1 MTEESPN
8 NNIKKRLRS
17 ATSKKSVKKRQ
28 RSEKKKLQLSHKKI
42 KKKCGIC
49 HGEMYRGGTT
59 RQQEMNGDGTNHAS
73 CACFG
78 KDSQIYKLKCGLCK
92 TPIHDGT
99 YFKNCGTCGSYLHS
113 SCNGKAF
120 EWSWYGC
127 KICNNITPSGATGL
141 TDDPEKTEDNC

>member
-1 MTEESPN
+1 M
-8 NNIKKRLRS
+8 
-17 ATSKKSVKKRQ
+17 Q
-28 RSEKKKLQLSHKKI
+28 KI

-59 RQQEMNGDGTNHAS
+59 QQQKMNGDGTNHAS
-73 CACFG
+73 CAYFG
-78 KDSQIYKLKCGLCK
+78 NDSYGIYKPKCGLCK
-92 TPIHDGT
+92 TPIYCAT

-127 KICNNITPSGATGL
+127 KLCNNVTPCETTGTTAYPVK
-141 TDDPEKTEDNC
+141 TDERNRALRSYD